1 MPSGWDRARYHPPE
15 GWQRSE
21 QQPAA
26 EVSIEGPARG
36 GIEHSP
42 ASTLAGM
49 TFRQVSQWLKKY
61 YCESEVLWESDDR
74 RREVAPRLCAA
85 LSGDEKKPPLLP
97 PLTFLYLRST
107 TTDSDQWDN

>member
-49 TFRQVSQWLKKY
+49 TFRRVSQWLKKY
-61 YCESEVLWESDDR
+61 YCEGEVLWESDDR

-97 PLTFLYLRST
+97 PLTSISAEYY
-107 TTDSDQWDN
+107 SDQWDN